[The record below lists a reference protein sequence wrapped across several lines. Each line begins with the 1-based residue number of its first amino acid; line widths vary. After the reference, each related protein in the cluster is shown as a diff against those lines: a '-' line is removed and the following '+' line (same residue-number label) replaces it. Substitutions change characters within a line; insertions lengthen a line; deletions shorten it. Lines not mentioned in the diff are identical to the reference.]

1 MEDKV
6 NSAIPSAPT
15 PKSLPGDGVI
25 VDEAGQ
31 AIIALL
37 GKAAQ
42 ITKESCTQAMD
53 VAHRLSVQMRAAEE
67 RTRKAEAEAAHYRDR
82 ATSAEA
88 WIIRISD
95 EVKRVFFEKQ
105 QPTSQRDHPKPGGA
119 EK

>member
-42 ITKESCTQAMD
+42 MTKESCTQAMD

-88 WIIRISD
+88 WIMRIRE
-95 EVKRVFFEKQ
+95 EVERVFFERQ
-105 QPTSQRDHPKPGGA
+105 HPIHSGTLSPSRV
-119 EK
+119 ENE

>member
-6 NSAIPSAPT
+6 NSAVPFTPT

-42 ITKESCTQAMD
+42 MTKESCTQAMD

-82 ATSAEA
+82 ASRAEA
-88 WIIRISD
+88 WMMRIS
-95 EVKRVFFEKQ
+95 EEIERVFFEKQ
-105 QPTSQRDHPKPGGA
+105 HPTSQRDPQP
-119 EK
+119 